1 MDHFSI
7 SELSRLSGVKPFTIR
22 IWEKRY
28 NALDPD
34 RSPGNTRYYNNK
46 QLRRLLN
53 IVSLMEYDHKI
64 SELSAMPDSTL
75 FRLIEHRKA
84 QTYDDLEGFFMSQL
98 IAAGFTYDE
107 PHFTNIFA
115 QCVARYG
122 VRDSYTK
129 V

>member
-53 IVSLMEYDHKI
+53 IVSLMEFDHKI
-64 SELSAMPDSTL
+64 SELSPMPDNAL
-75 FRLIEHRKA
+75 FRMIEERKV
-84 QTYDDLEGFFMSQL
+84 QVSDDLEGFLISQL

-107 PHFTNIFA
+107 PHFSNIYA
-115 QCVARYG
+115 QCLA
-122 VRDSYTK
+122 
-129 V
+129 